1 MLLTLLNRLKKH
13 WKLKILK
20 NIFRKHKGVTDFS
33 TKCDVI
39 FIIKNVLIYVPS
51 KTHIPSC
58 SHTLC
63 KQNCKQ
69 LSSIII
75 RILLN
80 NYKHLEA
87 DLEVYTEENSYICA
101 IIKFFS

>member
-1 MLLTLLNRLKKH
+1 MLLTSFNRLKKH

-20 NIFRKHKGVTDFS
+20 NIFRKHKGVTDS
-33 TKCDVI
+33 SAKCNVM

-51 KTHIPSC
+51 KTCILTCLLTS
-58 SHTLC
+58 C

-75 RILLN
+75 LKLWN

-87 DLEVYTEENSYICA
+87 DLVVHTEDNSFICA